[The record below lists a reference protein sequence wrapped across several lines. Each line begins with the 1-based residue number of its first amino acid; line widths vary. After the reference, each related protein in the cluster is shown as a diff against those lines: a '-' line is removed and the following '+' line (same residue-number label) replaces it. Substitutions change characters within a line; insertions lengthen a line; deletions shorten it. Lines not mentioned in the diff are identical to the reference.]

1 MKNSLLLLLLGLLLL
16 TIPALAQSKTDAK
29 QHRIVFHLATGDTL
43 AYRALTKQLNNVL
56 AYWPTALL
64 EVVVHNKG
72 IGFMRRDESLFE
84 QEIQALKSKGVVF
97 AVCENTMKQQKL
109 TKGQILSQATFV
121 PVGLAELVIRQE
133 EGWSYIKA
141 GF

>member
-1 MKNSLLLLLLGLLLL
+1 MKNNLSILLLGLLLL
-16 TIPALAQSKTDAK
+16 TIPALAQSKTRAR

-43 AYRALTKQLNNVL
+43 AYRALTKQLSNVL

-72 IGFMRRDESLFE
+72 IGFMRRDQSVFE
-84 QEIQALKSKGVVF
+84 PEIQALKSKGVVF

-109 TKGQILSQATFV
+109 TKDQILPQAIYV

>member
-1 MKNSLLLLLLGLLLL
+1 MKNNLYFLLVGLLL
-16 TIPALAQSKTDAK
+16 TIPALAQSKTDTR
-29 QHRIVFHLATGDTL
+29 QHRIVFHVATGDTL
-43 AYRALTKQLNNVL
+43 AYRALTKQLSNVL
-56 AYWPTALL
+56 AYWPTASL
-64 EVVVHNKG
+64 EVVIHNKG
-72 IGFMRRDESLFE
+72 IGFMRRDQSVFE
-84 QEIQALKSKGVVF
+84 PEIQALKSKGVVF

-109 TKGQILSQATFV
+109 TKDQILGQAIFV

>member
-1 MKNSLLLLLLGLLLL
+1 MKNNLWLLLSGLLLL
-16 TIPALAQSKTDAK
+16 TVPALAQSKTDAK

-84 QEIQALKSKGVVF
+84 PEIQALKSKGVVF

-109 TKGQILSQATFV
+109 TKDQILPQAIFV

>member
-1 MKNSLLLLLLGLLLL
+1 MKNNLSLLLLGLLLL
-16 TIPALAQSKTDAK
+16 TIPALAQPKTDAK

-43 AYRALTKQLNNVL
+43 AYRALTKQLSNVL

-72 IGFMRRDESLFE
+72 IGFMRRDQSVFES
-84 QEIQALKSKGVVF
+84 EIQALKSKGVVF

-109 TKGQILSQATFV
+109 TKNQILSQAVFV

>member
-1 MKNSLLLLLLGLLLL
+1 MKKRLAGMLALMTMAL
-16 TIPALAQSKTDAK
+16 TTPGIAQTTPSSE
-29 QHRIVFHLATGDTL
+29 HRIVFHLSTPDTA

-56 AYWPTALL
+56 AVWPSAKL

-72 IGFMRRDESLFE
+72 IGFMHKDQSRVGA
-84 QEIQALKSKGVVF
+84 EIQALHQQGVVF
-97 AVCENTMKQQKL
+97 AVCENTLKSQKL
-109 TKGQILSQATFV
+109 SRNQMLPQATFV
-121 PVGLAELVIRQE
+121 PVGLNEIVLKQE

>member
-1 MKNSLLLLLLGLLLL
+1 MKNNLSLLLLGLLLL
-16 TIPALAQSKTDAK
+16 TVPALAQSKTDAK

-43 AYRALTKQLNNVL
+43 AYRALTKQLSNVL

-72 IGFMRRDESLFE
+72 IGFMRRDQSVFE
-84 QEIQALKSKGVVF
+84 PEIQALKSKGVVF

-109 TKGQILSQATFV
+109 TKNQILSQAVFV
-121 PVGLAELVIRQE
+121 PVGIAELVIRQE
-133 EGWSYIKA
+133 DGWSYIKA

>member
-1 MKNSLLLLLLGLLLL
+1 MKKNQLLLLLGLLLL
-16 TIPALAQSKTDAK
+16 TVPALAQSKADAK

-72 IGFMRRDESLFE
+72 ISFMRRDQSVFE
-84 QEIQALKSKGVVF
+84 PEIQALKSKGVIF

-109 TKGQILSQATFV
+109 TKDQILSEAVFV